1 MPNPGSPVRRL
12 PAISAAVLALCHIGV
27 PGQARAACSLGAV
40 AVVPLQPAEGHMT
53 FDATINGQS
62 AKFLLDTGA
71 FATML
76 VPSAAERLGMNP
88 SQLNMEAMGFGGT
101 QHVFHARAKQMRF
114 GGLNADGMDLG
125 VADMWKS
132 GWTGADGLFGMN
144 MMAAYDIDLDFIG
157 GHFILFEADGDCRKP
172 AVALTPP
179 LYLAKLEPISHNRE
193 IDVVIDIEGT
203 KVRAQLDT
211 GAPRTVLF
219 KSTAIRLGVSLAPL
233 HAPGHA
239 VSHGIGPLPVGAMTH
254 VFKTVT
260 IGDLQFNNMP
270 VEIVDY
276 NNPNLGRAEIGSL
289 IPGGDDEAEGQAQML
304 LGADFAQ
311 KVHVWISNSS
321 HKMILQ
327 YPPSPSA
334 LPH

>member
-1 MPNPGSPVRRL
+1 
-12 PAISAAVLALCHIGV
+12 
-27 PGQARAACSLGAV
+27 LGAV
-40 AVVPLQPAEGHMT
+40 AVVPVTPSGGHIA

-62 AKFLLDTGA
+62 AKLLLDTGA
-71 FATML
+71 FASFL
-76 VPSAAERLGMNP
+76 VPPAADRLGMSPN
-88 SQLNMEAMGFGGT
+88 QLNMEAEGLGGT
-101 QHVFHARAKQMRF
+101 RHVFHARAKQMRF
-114 GGLNADGMDLG
+114 GGLNADGTDLG
-125 VADMWKS
+125 VAEMWKS
-132 GWTGADGLFGMN
+132 GGPAADGLLGMN

-179 LYLAKLEPISHNRE
+179 LYLAKLEPIFHNRE
-193 IDVVIDIEGT
+193 IDVVVDIEGT

-211 GAPRTVLF
+211 GSPHTLLF
-219 KSTAIRLGVSLAPL
+219 KSTAMRLGVSLAPL

-239 VSHGIGPLPVGAMTH
+239 MAGGIGPLPVGVMTH

-270 VEIVDY
+270 VAIVDY
-276 NNPNLGRAEIGSL
+276 NNPNLARADIGSL
-289 IPGGDDEAEGQAQML
+289 IPGGDDDVDGQAQML

-311 KVHVWISNSS
+311 KVHLWISNSS

-327 YPPSPSA
+327 YPPVPSV